1 MNPNILNTILPFP
14 FTKFLDVIMNFLII
28 TYKYGVEIVS
38 LFGLQNTFLSML
50 VVIAIMYY
58 MLRGGILENW
68 WKILIIIIFALL
80 ASKI

>member
-1 MNPNILNTILPFP
+1 M
-14 FTKFLDVIMNFLII
+14 VINFFII